1 MARNQTVFSELV
13 VALSIIGAN
22 YDDLKS
28 LNKIKNV
35 DVSAARQYQEEL
47 AKRMSKRQ
55 HRSVELLHGAG
66 KLIKEWLDRRSVSY
80 GGVSWTGAGRQG
92 SIDSVAK
99 DIEIQD
105 INWRVSVKE
114 DANVFING
122 SPERIIDQIS
132 RGDFVTGGRN
142 TDWFRKIASK
152 ELNDYYVACD
162 GPSVTTAASVDDFYR
177 SVPRLERKKFGAYVA
192 ELHAANTPAALSA
205 YALLCEKVS
214 VESANIF
221 NKNMALFVKSKK
233 SKQGLHNAFHLF
245 FRINGV
251 RYILA
256 GVDKRRSFAVMLP
269 SSEEWGKRYDF
280 VGIHAS
286 PRKAGQPEILLEFS
300 FKDKDSKQFFNQ
312 VARLEIRWSHGKFCG
327 NPECKVYKTWA
338 NDALPWCEPISE

>member
-1 MARNQTVFSELV
+1 MARNQTVFSEIV
-13 VALSIIGAN
+13 VALGIIGAK
-22 YDDLKS
+22 YDDFKS
-28 LNKIKNV
+28 LHKIKNV
-35 DVSAARQYQEEL
+35 DASAVKQYQEEL

-55 HRSVELLHGAG
+55 QRSVELLLGAG
-66 KLIKEWLDRRSVSY
+66 KLIREWLDGRSVSY

-99 DIEIQD
+99 DIEILD

-114 DANVFING
+114 EADVFING
-122 SPERIIDQIS
+122 SPERIINQIS
-132 RGDFVTGGRN
+132 KGDFVTGGRN
-142 TDWFRKIASK
+142 TDWFRKVAPK
-152 ELNDYYVACD
+152 ELNDYYIACG
-162 GPSVTTAASVDDFYR
+162 GPSFTTAASIDDFYR
-177 SVPRLERKKFGAYVA
+177 DVPRHERKKFGAYVA
-192 ELHAANTPAALSA
+192 GLHSANTPATISA

-221 NKNMALFVKSKK
+221 NKNMALSVKSKK
-233 SKQGLHNAFHLF
+233 SKQGLHNAFHQF

-280 VGIHAS
+280 VGINAS

-300 FKDKDSKQFFNQ
+300 FRDKDSKLFFSQ

-338 NDALPWCEPISE
+338 NDALPWCESI